1 MNNEM
6 NDKIQK
12 FCEAWAD
19 VDVSGIDRMR
29 ARSRKQRQQKKQR
42 KYMRRKQRQLRCL
55 AIGVSANKSIQKMI
69 ENA

>member
-12 FCEAWAD
+12 FCEAWAA

-42 KYMRRKQRQLRCL
+42 KYMRRKQRQLR
-55 AIGVSANKSIQKMI
+55 
-69 ENA
+69 